1 MTTGTSDAERDLD
14 FPFLVLTGLF
24 LAALVSCNLIANKF
38 VSIDLGFK
46 TFTVSAGILPYP
58 VTFLATDIL
67 SEMYGKRRANQVV
80 GAGFFASVFVLLVL
94 WLGNQFPAIPGSPV
108 SDETYRA
115 AFQNA
120 WRVMAASMVAY
131 LVAQH
136 VDVWLYHFWK
146 DLTRGRHLW
155 LRNNGSTILSQLLDT
170 VLVVSVLF
178 AGQKTASEIGGLIAD
193 GWFFKVICA
202 LCDTP
207 FIYLAV
213 ALFRRRAVA

>member
-1 MTTGTSDAERDLD
+1 M
-14 FPFLVLTGLF
+14 LTGLF

-94 WLGNQFPAIPGSPV
+94 WLGNQFPAIPGLPV